1 MNIKYIFS
9 TDIGEM
15 KQNPHICRWRE
26 RTKAQLFFP
35 LTPYMYTPFQDKE
48 KQPRKSPSS
57 GAYHV
62 GQLVLLMALRQSGRS
77 GFSQGPKVKEEN
89 IRQ

>member
-35 LTPYMYTPFQDKE
+35 LTPYMYTPFQDK
-48 KQPRKSPSS
+48 KKATKKITIIWGLPCWTTGSFNGSPAIRTKWLLS
-57 GAYHV
+57 G
-62 GQLVLLMALRQSGRS
+62 S
-77 GFSQGPKVKEEN
+77 
-89 IRQ
+89 